1 MIIRNV
7 IVSRI
12 MNYMLSPKAV
22 QNRSDD
28 ESDFWIYNKEYIQ
41 KRKKND
47 EQKMKDYDQC
57 FEKRGNNSDSNS
69 DSQKGSK

>member
-1 MIIRNV
+1 MKFFLLDFQMIIRNV

-41 KRKKND
+41 KWKKMMNRK
-47 EQKMKDYDQC
+47 
-57 FEKRGNNSDSNS
+57 
-69 DSQKGSK
+69 